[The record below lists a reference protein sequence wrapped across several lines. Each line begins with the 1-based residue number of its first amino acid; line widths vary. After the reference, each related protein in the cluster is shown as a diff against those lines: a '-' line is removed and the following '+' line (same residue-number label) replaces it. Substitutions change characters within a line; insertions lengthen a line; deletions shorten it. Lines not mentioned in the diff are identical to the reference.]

1 MTDSPLN
8 HSRTSEAQTAK
19 LAVAGIVKGV
29 AIKTSLIV
37 LVAAAV
43 DLAYVLVR
51 HGGERWWFVPLSILF
66 GGALGLLN
74 FRWLAFAVER
84 IYLRKGATPGL
95 SNLAASI
102 IGVLKLL
109 AIFIILFVVIKW
121 QLLQHL
127 RPGGRTLAQLS
138 GHSLGRSGNDD
149 EAKPAKRGTVNGAE
163 AARKTHPTLGR
174 GRRV

>member
-51 HGGERWWFVPLSILF
+51 HGGERWWFDPLSILF

-84 IYLRKGATPGL
+84 IYLKKGATPGL
-95 SNLAASI
+95 SKLAASI

-121 QLLQHL
+121 QLLSIFAL
-127 RPGGRTLAQLS
+127 VGGLSLSFLAILWEGAAMMMKQNLQ
-138 GHSLGRSGNDD
+138 
-149 EAKPAKRGTVNGAE
+149 NGG
-163 AARKTHPTLGR
+163 P
-174 GRRV
+174 